1 MSEGRQ
7 RPRRQAREAA
17 LQVLFAAEAG
27 SGLALEGVEAAF
39 DAVLGEFSLPPRA
52 LQRARE
58 LVRGVSANLKAI
70 DEIVGLRATNWQL
83 ERLARVDRNVLRV
96 ATFELVF
103 ESGTPPEVVIDEAI
117 EVARRFGADESA
129 SFVNGVLDAIAR
141 ERNVVGP

>member
-1 MSEGRQ
+1 M
-7 RPRRQAREAA
+7 
-17 LQVLFAAEAG
+17 LFAAEAG
-27 SGLALEGVEAAF
+27 SGLELEGVEAVF

-52 LQRARE
+52 LQRARA
-58 LVRGVSANLKAI
+58 LVRGVSTNLKAI
-70 DEIVGLRATNWQL
+70 DEIIVLRATNWQL